1 MKQSLNS
8 NSIPSIQIICL
19 VMALTAAT
27 ITQSGCSDT
36 QPGSDAN
43 VSIEEGNG
51 GNQENESV
59 GATKEEWFQT
69 ESVDG
74 GVAIKMDPE
83 KAQGCEKIVIPSKIG
98 GEPVVKINNEAFY
111 QCSSLKS
118 VVIPEGVTEIGDF
131 AFMDCSSLTSVVIP
145 EGVKE
150 IGMQAFGYCSSMTS
164 VVIPKSL
171 SKIGGGAFWCCSA
184 LTSVD
189 IPMSVAQIGAS
200 AFEGCSSLTSV
211 VIPEGV
217 TEIGSQAFGYCSS
230 MTSVVIS
237 KSVQKIGKSAFAGCV
252 SLTSVVIPEGVTEIG
267 TGAFYGSRVKVE
279 VDPKN
284 STYSSVDGV
293 LFDKD
298 KKTLRI
304 NDEGPAPCA
313 PSPPYVGPAPCEPVP
328 AEAAPKPVEVDSE
341 PSAAEPAGNE
351 EPAPCAPNPP
361 EDAPKPVE
369 VGSEPGAAEQGV
381 APCEPVPPA
390 DMTKPVE
397 VGSEEVVVTNE
408 EWFQTESVD
417 GGVAIKLAPEKAQG
431 CEKVVI
437 PSQIGGEPVVKI
449 NNEAF
454 IQCLSLT
461 SVVIPEGVTEIG
473 DVAFFNCPSLTSV
486 VIPEGVKE
494 IGHGAFGL
502 CFSLPSVVI
511 PKSVQNIGGGAFCG
525 SSVKVEVDPQNAA
538 YSSVDG
544 ILFDKDKK
552 TLLHVPTDVSAEAYS
567 IPEGVEKIGDAVFNG
582 CYSLKSVVIPEGVK
596 EIGNGAFAA
605 CSSLTNVV
613 IPKSVQNIGDAA
625 FAGCSSLTSVVI
637 PKSVTEIG
645 GNAFDDCPA
654 KLRVY
659 KESYAEKWA
668 RDNNLVHETIE
679 GNDGANN
686 EGAVRSEESEP
697 APSAPN
703 PPEDAPEPI
712 EIGSEPSATEPAE
725 NVLREWTDSTGKYRI
740 KATFEEQDGSNVKLR
755 REDGKRIVM
764 PISKLSDADR
774 DYLDNL

>member
-19 VMALTAAT
+19 VMALTVAT
-27 ITQSGCSDT
+27 ITQSGCSDA

-74 GVAIKMDPE
+74 GVAIKIAPE

-118 VVIPEGVTEIGDF
+118 VVIPEGVKEIGDF
-131 AFMDCSSLTSVVIP
+131 AFMDCSSLT
-145 EGVKE
+145 
-150 IGMQAFGYCSSMTS
+150 
-164 VVIPKSL
+164 
-171 SKIGGGAFWCCSA
+171 
-184 LTSVD
+184 
-189 IPMSVAQIGAS
+189 
-200 AFEGCSSLTSV
+200 
-211 VIPEGV
+211 
-217 TEIGSQAFGYCSS
+217 
-230 MTSVVIS
+230 
-237 KSVQKIGKSAFAGCV
+237 
-252 SLTSVVIPEGVTEIG
+252 
-267 TGAFYGSRVKVE
+267 
-279 VDPKN
+279 
-284 STYSSVDGV
+284 
-293 LFDKD
+293 
-298 KKTLRI
+298 
-304 NDEGPAPCA
+304 
-313 PSPPYVGPAPCEPVP
+313 
-328 AEAAPKPVEVDSE
+328 
-341 PSAAEPAGNE
+341 
-351 EPAPCAPNPP
+351 
-361 EDAPKPVE
+361 
-369 VGSEPGAAEQGV
+369 
-381 APCEPVPPA
+381 
-390 DMTKPVE
+390 
-397 VGSEEVVVTNE
+397 
-408 EWFQTESVD
+408 
-417 GGVAIKLAPEKAQG
+417 
-431 CEKVVI
+431 
-437 PSQIGGEPVVKI
+437 
-449 NNEAF
+449 
-454 IQCLSLT
+454 
-461 SVVIPEGVTEIG
+461 
-473 DVAFFNCPSLTSV
+473 
-486 VIPEGVKE
+486 
-494 IGHGAFGL
+494 
-502 CFSLPSVVI
+502 
-511 PKSVQNIGGGAFCG
+511 
-525 SSVKVEVDPQNAA
+525 
-538 YSSVDG
+538 
-544 ILFDKDKK
+544 
-552 TLLHVPTDVSAEAYS
+552 
-567 IPEGVEKIGDAVFNG
+567 
-582 CYSLKSVVIPEGVK
+582 SVVIPEGVK